1 MQAWEQ
7 EVGESEVKHAKRIG
21 KDAKIL
27 ALTSIMLEA
36 LFGEAGV
43 FRGRSLSTYADLRAS
58 VIMYLDD
65 KVPVSMLKSGSPS
78 TWNFVQNLSE
88 KTQESEELS
97 KRRRQHHTR
106 GTDRHGPAVPNRN
119 RERQE

>member
-21 KDAKIL
+21 EDAKIL

-43 FRGRSLSTYADLRAS
+43 FRGRSFSTYADFRAS

-78 TWNFVQNLSE
+78 TWNLGQNLSE
-88 KTQESEELS
+88 KRKKVRS
-97 KRRRQHHTR
+97 
-106 GTDRHGPAVPNRN
+106 
-119 RERQE
+119 